1 MLIVNW
7 PNINLEMG
15 VASILTVLVLNIFLP
30 TLDTYTD
37 ISLVTKLYNGAEG
50 ENYNRETGWEYG
62 HFSRPVYASVL
73 LVPFLL
79 NYVACWYT
87 FYREARYKKYTF
99 IFPLLNLYPQF
110 GKTHYRDIWFLHIN
124 ISEASRIVY
133 TLYKDPAKGRQIKKI
148 FEQNI
153 GLHEVFLEAVPTT
166 LIITVIMVE
175 ASTEKS

>member
-1 MLIVNW
+1 M
-7 PNINLEMG
+7 E

-30 TLDTYTD
+30 TLDTFTD

-50 ENYNRETGWEYG
+50 EDWNRGLGRWESG
-62 HFSRPVYASVL
+62 HHSHPVYASVL

-110 GKTHYRDIWFLHIN
+110 GKTHFKGKIVGFF
-124 ISEASRIVY
+124 IS
-133 TLYKDPAKGRQIKKI
+133 I
-148 FEQNI
+148 FQRLRE
-153 GLHEVFLEAVPTT
+153 
-166 LIITVIMVE
+166 
-175 ASTEKS
+175 